1 MKARNQRTLFLALLA
16 TATFVWSA
24 IYKFDVPPEE
34 MAWLLLYCSI
44 GVVVVVVLAALSVA
58 LLVAGRKIMRYLSGR
73 RG

>member
-34 MAWLLLYCSI
+34 LAWLLLYCSI
-44 GVVVVVVLAALSVA
+44 GVVAMAVLAGLSVA
-58 LLVAGRKIMRYLSGR
+58 LLVAGRKFLRYLSER

>member
-34 MAWLLLYCSI
+34 MAWLFLYCCI
-44 GVVVVVVLAALSVA
+44 GILAMAVLAGLSVA
-58 LLVAGRKIMRYLSGR
+58 LLVAGRKFLRYLSER
-73 RG
+73 

>member
-34 MAWLLLYCSI
+34 MAWLLLYCCI
-44 GVVVVVVLAALSVA
+44 GVVVVALLAAICVA
-58 LLVAGRKIMRYLSGR
+58 LLVAGRKLLRHLGDK

>member
-1 MKARNQRTLFLALLA
+1 MKARNQRTVFLALLA

-24 IYKFDVPPEE
+24 IYKFGVPPEE

-44 GVVVVVVLAALSVA
+44 GVAVMALLAALCVA
-58 LLVAGRKIMRYLSGR
+58 LLVAGRKFLRYLGER

>member
-34 MAWLLLYCSI
+34 MAWLLLYCCI
-44 GVVVVVVLAALSVA
+44 GVVVMALLAAICVA
-58 LLVAGRKIMRYLSGR
+58 LLVAGRTLLRHLGDK